1 MITNNTI
8 HLTQGPKQLVRRVE
22 AQLPAPRPWLQ
33 LAALYRNPIENIMAI
48 LGVKSNGDS
57 WQIHIWQIEGYYM
70 ILDIFI
76 SNIGWYWIF
85 MNIYIYGK
93 SAQIRVKLFVKLS
106 NMEDGY
112 DTCYG

>member
-8 HLTQGPKQLVRRVE
+8 LLTQGPKQLVRRVE

-76 SNIGWYWIF
+76 SNIG
-85 MNIYIYGK
+85 
-93 SAQIRVKLFVKLS
+93 
-106 NMEDGY
+106 
-112 DTCYG
+112 

>member
-48 LGVKSNGDS
+48 LGEIKWGFLANP
-57 WQIHIWQIEGYYM
+57 YM
-70 ILDIFI
+70 A
-76 SNIGWYWIF
+76 N
-85 MNIYIYGK
+85 
-93 SAQIRVKLFVKLS
+93 
-106 NMEDGY
+106 
-112 DTCYG
+112 